1 MKIQE
6 LQPEAK
12 ITAYYYYEQIAFA
25 KAAEIKDQALT
36 KAKAVL
42 ASAGA
47 KNIRIV
53 VADTFKPLFEVI
65 AYKLENGDK
74 TSLNNEVLKIMRQ
87 HRVLAADLLSEEHFM
102 AWAADKDFTNEG
114 DLIF

>member
-1 MKIQE
+1 MKIQQ

-36 KAKAVL
+36 KAKAALTVH
-42 ASAGA
+42 GA
-47 KNIRIV
+47 KNVRIV
-53 VADTFKPLFEVI
+53 LADTLKPAFEVI
-65 AYKLENGDK
+65 SYDFTGDK
-74 TSLNNEVLKIMRQ
+74 NALNVELIKLMRE
-87 HRVLAADLLSEEHFM
+87 HRVLVADLFTEDQFM
-102 AWAADKDFTNEG
+102 VWASNKDFTNEG

>member
-12 ITAYYYYEQIAFA
+12 ITAYYHYEQTTFA

-36 KAKAVL
+36 QAKAAL
-42 ASAGA
+42 AAAGA

-53 VADTFKPLFEVI
+53 LANTLKPAFEVI
-65 AYKLENGDK
+65 AYEFTGGDRNALNTEIIKL
-74 TSLNNEVLKIMRQ
+74 MRE
-87 HRVLAADLLSEEHFM
+87 HRVLVADLFGEEQFM
-102 AWAADKDFTNEG
+102 AWAAGKDFTNEG